1 MVNVKVTSWSFSKI
15 LSQLVFDFQTRKKLK
30 RTFKMSEIKNSEDTI
45 KSLQKLLLEK
55 DQLIADKD
63 QEIAEKGQEISQKNV
78 EINDKDKQI
87 KTILNLDS
95 VTMVSRFMELDVTNR
110 QKIAQLEN
118 DIVDLE
124 VKAVEADKNLTDAM
138 EEVRQ
143 SKEEGSKR
151 DIATINRLHQ
161 EIIKKNQEI
170 AKKDNISRQI
180 VQEQEQ
186 EIIKFIY

>member
-1 MVNVKVTSWSFSKI
+1 
-15 LSQLVFDFQTRKKLK
+15 
-30 RTFKMSEIKNSEDTI
+30 MSEIENLEDTI
-45 KSLQKLLLEK
+45 KSLQKLLVEK
-55 DQLIADKD
+55 DQLIAVKD
-63 QEIAEKGQEISQKNV
+63 QEIAEKDQEISQKNV

-110 QKIAQLEN
+110 QIIAQLEN

-170 AKKDNISRQI
+170 ARKDNISRDI
-180 VQEQEQ
+180 VQEQDQ

>member
-1 MVNVKVTSWSFSKI
+1 
-15 LSQLVFDFQTRKKLK
+15 
-30 RTFKMSEIKNSEDTI
+30 
-45 KSLQKLLLEK
+45 
-55 DQLIADKD
+55 
-63 QEIAEKGQEISQKNV
+63 
-78 EINDKDKQI
+78 
-87 KTILNLDS
+87 
-95 VTMVSRFMELDVTNR
+95 MELDVTNR
-110 QKIAQLEN
+110 QIIAQLEN

-151 DIATINRLHQ
+151 DIATVNRLHQ

-180 VQEQEQ
+180 VQEQDQ

>member
-1 MVNVKVTSWSFSKI
+1 MLLRI
-15 LSQLVFDFQTRKKLK
+15 KKSLK
-30 RTFKMSEIKNSEDTI
+30 RIKRSP
-45 KSLQKLLLEK
+45 K
-55 DQLIADKD
+55 
-63 QEIAEKGQEISQKNV
+63 KNV

-87 KTILNLDS
+87 KTLLSLDS

-110 QKIAQLEN
+110 QIIAQLEN

-151 DIATINRLHQ
+151 DIGGKYLVFESSRSVKMRGFSFLSLH
-161 EIIKKNQEI
+161 
-170 AKKDNISRQI
+170 A
-180 VQEQEQ
+180 
-186 EIIKFIY
+186 F

>member
-1 MVNVKVTSWSFSKI
+1 
-15 LSQLVFDFQTRKKLK
+15 
-30 RTFKMSEIKNSEDTI
+30 
-45 KSLQKLLLEK
+45 
-55 DQLIADKD
+55 
-63 QEIAEKGQEISQKNV
+63 
-78 EINDKDKQI
+78 
-87 KTILNLDS
+87 
-95 VTMVSRFMELDVTNR
+95 MELDVTNR

-124 VKAVEADKNLTDAM
+124 VKALEADKNLTDAM

-151 DIATINRLHQ
+151 DISTINNLHQ

-170 AKKDNISRQI
+170 ARKDNISRDI
-180 VQEQEQ
+180 VQEQDQ

>member
-1 MVNVKVTSWSFSKI
+1 MVNGKVTSWSSTKI
-15 LSQLVFDFQTRKKLK
+15 LFQLVFDLQTRKKFKSSL
-30 RTFKMSEIKNSEDTI
+30 KMSEVQNLEDTI
-45 KSLQKLLLEK
+45 KSLPKLLVEK
-55 DQLIADKD
+55 DLQIDVKD
-63 QEIAEKGQEISQKNV
+63 QEIAEKDQEISPKNV
-78 EINDKDKQI
+78 EINDKDEQI

-124 VKAVEADKNLTDAM
+124 VKALEADKNLTDAM

-151 DIATINRLHQ
+151 DISTINNLHQ

-170 AKKDNISRQI
+170 ARKDNISRDI
-180 VQEQEQ
+180 VQEQDQ